1 MTIDEGS
8 ARVLDTQRVY
18 TGRLV
23 KVDLERLTLP
33 NGHEIELEIIRH
45 PGAAAVVPVRKDLT
59 VVLIQQYRRAAGG
72 VIFEVPAGKL
82 DPGETPE
89 TCARREVQEEAGL
102 EVGRLHPLGPIHT
115 TPGFTDEIIHLF
127 AATELTAIASTP
139 EAGEVIE
146 VVEMPLAEALRL
158 AARGAI
164 TDSKTLCALFRL
176 DQELRA
182 GRFSP

>member
-1 MTIDEGS
+1 
-8 ARVLDTQRVY
+8 LY
-18 TGRLV
+18 
-23 KVDLERLTLP
+23 
-33 NGHEIELEIIRH
+33 
-45 PGAAAVVPVRKDLT
+45 
-59 VVLIQQYRRAAGG
+59 
-72 VIFEVPAGKL
+72 
-82 DPGETPE
+82 
-89 TCARREVQEEAGL
+89 
-102 EVGRLHPLGPIHT
+102 PLGPIHT

-127 AATELTAIASTP
+127 AATELTTIAATP

-146 VVEMPLAEALRL
+146 VVEMPLEEALRL